1 MKFTITK
8 VVTYNLQVRPD
19 APADGGEGF
28 KRTWSEAKEEV
39 SITFQNICLNI
50 KSIFSLE
57 NRQDGQKMA
66 KAMGNVLG

>member
-1 MKFTITK
+1 MTK

-39 SITFQNICLNI
+39 LTTFQNTSLNI
-50 KSIFSLE
+50 ESIFYLE

>member
-8 VVTYNLQVRPD
+8 VVTYSLQVRPD
-19 APADGGEGF
+19 APADCGEGF

-39 SITFQNICLNI
+39 LINFQNICLNI
-50 KSIFSLE
+50 ASIFSLE